1 MLMSIED
8 ISESLKTFKLSKKNI
23 DLVSDI
29 INKQLFLYKNLNLNP
44 SNVSLIIVGKK
55 IEGVDV
61 IRIFDKNSVLL
72 ETLDTSYT
80 RLKNLSSLENWNT
93 GFILKILFIEYGKY
107 VDVSKIKL
115 TDVVSVNVKKVKN
128 ITYGVTDYND
138 VIKVDISLQDVKG
151 AEYEVLKNAVIY
163 TFNKQTKKKLTDL
176 DCMVVGYS

>member
-61 IRIFDKNSVLL
+61 IRVFYKNSVLL

-93 GFILKILFIEYGKY
+93 SFILKILFVEDGKY
-107 VDVSKIKL
+107 IDVSKIKL

-176 DCMVVGYS
+176 DCMVVNYS